1 MSTEKVALPEKQDG
15 IAVITLNRPEVKNC
29 CNNALAVALQDIM
42 DEIDEDKQCF
52 AAVITGAG
60 GNFSTGADLKEAAS
74 GTKRVKL
81 RRGGFGCF
89 IHPLTKPIIAAVEGY
104 AVGGGFELTMTCDMV
119 VAAANAR
126 FGLPEP
132 LVGAMALGGGV
143 HRLARQIGLKQAMG
157 MMLSARQVDAAE
169 GLRMG
174 FVTEVVPDA
183 DLGAATQR
191 FCDAVL
197 KCSPMSI
204 RATKEAAYRGL
215 DEPSL
220 AAAIANQAD
229 YPAFAALRASED
241 AREGPLAF
249 AQKRAP
255 VWKGR

>member
-1 MSTEKVALPEKQDG
+1 MSTEKVALLEKQDG

-29 CNNALAVALQDIM
+29 CNNALAAALQDIM

-126 FGLPEP
+126 FGLPEVKHN
-132 LVGAMALGGGV
+132 LVAVGGGLFRLPKKIPYNIAMEMALTGKLYDVDFLKPYGLLNRVVEPGQALDAALE
-143 HRLARQIGLKQAMG
+143 LARSLLVNGPTALAASKQIMSKAFEWQELQAWENQLPLAGIALNSKDRVEGLK
-157 MMLSARQVDAAE
+157 
-169 GLRMG
+169 
-174 FVTEVVPDA
+174 
-183 DLGAATQR
+183 
-191 FCDAVL
+191 
-197 KCSPMSI
+197 
-204 RATKEAAYRGL
+204 
-215 DEPSL
+215 
-220 AAAIANQAD
+220 
-229 YPAFAALRASED
+229 
-241 AREGPLAF
+241 AF

-255 VWKGR
+255 VWSGE